1 MSSDSQSGAPLDTR
15 LVRDL
20 AKILRDRELTEIE
33 LEHDGLKLRIAREI
47 TAAPVVQTIAAAPAS
62 LAAPAAV
69 AAPAAPAAAP
79 PETPAP
85 ADATDM
91 SAHPGVVPSPMVG
104 TAYLKPSP
112 DAENFVKVGDN
123 VSQGDTIL
131 LVEAMKTFN
140 PITADKS
147 GKIAEILVEDGQPV
161 EYGEPLFILV

>member
-20 AKILRDRELTEIE
+20 AKILRDKELTEIE
-33 LEHDGLKLRIAREI
+33 LEHGELKLRIAREI
-47 TAAPVVQTIAAAPAS
+47 TAAPVVQTVAAAPAPVAA
-62 LAAPAAV
+62 AAPAAV
-69 AAPAAPAAAP
+69 PAAAP

-91 SAHPGVVPSPMVG
+91 SAHPGVVTSPMVG

-112 DAENFVKVGDN
+112 DASNFVKVGDN